1 MLYSPK
7 EVAFLV
13 ATVSNTTHAN
23 EHYGTSSLH
32 HSPTQL
38 YTALVIRF
46 RPLQLKSSS
55 YLLSLQHIPARSHA
69 LPKPNQSTWQPEPN
83 WYVRLTTLPY
93 ILAHDLPMQVL
104 LHTTGHP
111 RALEP
116 DLLHERTLQPRP
128 LAREQVRVIPP
139 GREALL
145 ESPVLVLARELRPIG
160 DMLPCAIASR

>member
-55 YLLSLQHIPARSHA
+55 YLLSLQHIPAESHA
-69 LPKPNQSTWQPEPN
+69 LPKMNQSTQPEPN
-83 WYVRLTTLPY
+83 WCVRLTTLPY
-93 ILAHDLPMQVL
+93 ILTYDLPMQVL
-104 LHTTGHP
+104 LLATIHP